1 MMRCWKRSPLGKPLR
16 FHRCTRSLNAVCKCK
31 MCTSALS
38 MDGQRWFR
46 CRWWSVDSPLQPR
59 RHRCRWLTWDRL
71 HPLLWTSIWR
81 HHRRLDPLQRQ
92 LLAVLHLHRRQ
103 WSSGPSLPV
112 VDSLLALLMPR
123 EAASF
128 SLAIAPVE
136 WPRLPPPT
144 GGPNGPRF
152 GRRVGRTGEGVGSGA
167 ASPGT
172 GTLCGAGP
180 ALDAGH
186 RQRSARATCSARRGP
201 HEGARRGP
209 PAALGTEPA
218 GLFLQGAAGS
228 LVEPRAR
235 RRGARRRLE
244 QAAPFWRLLLE
255 GALHPGARGSKA
267 RRRRAPGVARP
278 GSHPAQAT
286 SARLRGPAA
295 GGSPPGGRRCSGGPH
310 VGALLSARRGGQ
322 AASGPGGGGLEA
334 TTW

>member
-1 MMRCWKRSPLGKPLR
+1 LEAFTVGQA
-16 FHRCTRSLNAVCKCK
+16 T
-31 MCTSALS
+31 ALPPVHAIPERRVQVQNVHFCVIHG
-38 MDGQRWFR
+38 GQRWFR
-46 CRWWSVDSPLQPR
+46 CRWWSVDSPLHPR

-81 HHRRLDPLQRQ
+81 HHRRLHPLQRQ
-92 LLAVLHLHRRQ
+92 LLAVLHLHRRP

-128 SLAIAPVE
+128 SLAIAPME

-152 GRRVGRTGEGVGSGA
+152 GRRVGRTGGGSRERRGKPQHGHALRSRAGTWRRPPA
-167 ASPGT
+167 ALG
-172 GTLCGAGP
+172 
-180 ALDAGH
+180 AGH
-186 RQRSARATCSARRGP
+186 RQRSARATCSARRRP
-201 HEGARRGP
+201 HEGARCGP
-209 PAALGTEPA
+209 PSALGTEPA

-244 QAAPFWRLLLE
+244 LAAPFWRLLLE
-255 GALHPGARGSKA
+255 GALHPGARGSEA

-286 SARLRGPAA
+286 SAGLRDPATAA
-295 GGSPPGGRRCSGGPH
+295 GSFLLPGG
-310 VGALLSARRGGQ
+310 A
-322 AASGPGGGGLEA
+322 GLEA
-334 TTW
+334 RKALALGRTRRRRLQGG